1 MSSIPISVNP
11 ETGEKCMM
19 VPLGRGYKVTS
30 EEERRRNREYYERKA
45 ANERRREMR
54 WVACYHDP
62 IRSITK
68 DLSLTEAGALIRL
81 LPFLRFKSDGKLI
94 SDGKPLKQV
103 DIRQIIGRSKRMTVD
118 ILARLEKLGVI
129 TKEINGR
136 NNEYYISFDY
146 HTYGQTK
153 EGDVKF
159 TKLYQYHTN
168 ELTKDL
174 NLNEIGLLY
183 KILPYFHYQ
192 KFYLCDNPDEYIEE
206 DADTGE
212 LEMLTREELAERIG
226 HDVDTVT
233 TLVGKL
239 QSKGVLLSTKSMGTV
254 NYMVH
259 PDVMYR
265 QDTEDL
271 KYMKV
276 VKDMFAQHRKRRRK

>member
-1 MSSIPISVNP
+1 MIVNNIPIGINP

-19 VPLGRGYKVTS
+19 VPLELGYHVTT
-30 EEERRRNREYYERKA
+30 EAERKRNREYYEREA
-45 ANERRREMR
+45 ANERRKEMR

-62 IRSITK
+62 IRNITK
-68 DLSLTEAGALIRL
+68 DLSLTEAGTLIRL

-94 SDGKPLKQV
+94 ADGKPLKQV
-103 DIRQIIGRSKRMTVD
+103 DIRRIIGRNKANTLK
-118 ILARLEKLGVI
+118 ILNRLEEIGVI
-129 TKEINGR
+129 SKEKNGR
-136 NNEYYISFDY
+136 ANEYYISIEF

-153 EGDVKF
+153 EGAVKF
-159 TKLYQYHTN
+159 TKLYQYHMN

-192 KFYLCDNPDEYIEE
+192 KFYLCDNPDEDVEE
-206 DADTGE
+206 GDGE
-212 LEMLTREELAERIG
+212 LEMLTREELADRIG

-233 TLVGKL
+233 ALVGRL
-239 QSKGVLLSTKSMGTV
+239 QAKGVLLSTKSMNTV
-254 NYMVH
+254 NYIVH

-271 KYMKV
+271 EYMRV
-276 VKDMFAQHRKRRRK
+276 VRDLFAQHKKRKRR